1 MSWGTVARGSGS
13 VDVRIGG
20 LNSVLRALNQFDKA
34 ANEALKAEAR
44 VIADRL
50 MVPSYQRAARSVPV
64 YGEYLAG
71 SVRSRKDRLPAVD
84 IGYKGRRLSGGANS
98 IMLRWPTYAG
108 DSGASFYPFTRS
120 AWIDRAKG
128 YKPKA
133 VEAWGDALERVV
145 REWNRG

>member
-1 MSWGTVARGSGS
+1 MARGQGA
-13 VDVRIGG
+13 VDTRIEG
-20 LNSVLRALNQFDKA
+20 LGTVLRALNRFGKD
-34 ANEALKAEAR
+34 ANNALKDEAR

-50 MVPSYQRAARSVPV
+50 MVPSYQRAARAVPV

-71 SVRSRKDRLPAVD
+71 SVRSRRDRLPAVD

-108 DSGASFYPFTRS
+108 DSGASFHTFPAS
-120 AWIDRAKG
+120 KWIDRAKG

-133 VEAWGDALERVV
+133 VEAWGDALERVIKD
-145 REWNRG
+145 WNRGY